1 LILYLCIVPQT
12 ASDIHSFGRQSA
24 RSFGVTRRRACAK
37 GKIALPDTIISIVDD
52 DASVRE
58 TTRCLVKLLG
68 YATAAFASAEDFLKS
83 ERLRD
88 SSCLITDVQM
98 PGMDGVEL
106 QGRLIEDGHSLPVI
120 FMTAFPQDNVG
131 ARVLER
137 GACGYLSKP
146 LDEERLLTCLA
157 KALASREPDPGA
169 I

>member
-1 LILYLCIVPQT
+1 M
-12 ASDIHSFGRQSA
+12 
-24 RSFGVTRRRACAK
+24 
-37 GKIALPDTIISIVDD
+37 ALPATIISIVDD
-52 DASVRE
+52 DASFRE

-106 QGRLIEDGHSLPVI
+106 QGRLIADGHCLPVI
-120 FMTAFPQDNVG
+120 FMTAFPQDSVG
-131 ARVLER
+131 ARVLEK

-157 KALASREPDPGA
+157 KALNSREPEPGGN
-169 I
+169 

>member
-1 LILYLCIVPQT
+1 M
-12 ASDIHSFGRQSA
+12 
-24 RSFGVTRRRACAK
+24 
-37 GKIALPDTIISIVDD
+37 ALPATIISIVDD

-106 QGRLIEDGHSLPVI
+106 QRRLIADGHSLPVI
-120 FMTAFPQDNVG
+120 FMTAFPEHTVG
-131 ARVLER
+131 ARVLEN

-157 KALASREPDPGA
+157 KALNSREPEPGSN
-169 I
+169 

>member
-1 LILYLCIVPQT
+1 M
-12 ASDIHSFGRQSA
+12 
-24 RSFGVTRRRACAK
+24 
-37 GKIALPDTIISIVDD
+37 PDTLISIVDD

-68 YATAAFASAEDFLKS
+68 FATAAFASAEDFLKS

-98 PGMDGVEL
+98 PGIDGVEL
-106 QGRLIEDGHSLPVI
+106 QRRLIADGHSLPVI

>member
-1 LILYLCIVPQT
+1 M
-12 ASDIHSFGRQSA
+12 
-24 RSFGVTRRRACAK
+24 RRRACAK
-37 GKIALPDTIISIVDD
+37 EKMALPDTIISIVDD
-52 DASVRE
+52 DASFRE
-58 TTRCLVKLLG
+58 TTKCLVKLLG

-106 QGRLIEDGHSLPVI
+106 QGRLIADGHSLPVI
-120 FMTAFPQDNVG
+120 FMTAFPEPTVG
-131 ARVLER
+131 ARVLKK

-146 LDEERLLTCLA
+146 LDEERLLTCLT
-157 KALASREPDPGA
+157 KALNSREAKPGS

>member
-1 LILYLCIVPQT
+1 M
-12 ASDIHSFGRQSA
+12 
-24 RSFGVTRRRACAK
+24 
-37 GKIALPDTIISIVDD
+37 PDTLISIVDD

-68 YATAAFASAEDFLKS
+68 FATAAFASAEDFLKS

-106 QGRLIEDGHSLPVI
+106 QRRLIADGHSLPVI
-120 FMTAFPQDNVG
+120 FMTAFPEHTVG
-131 ARVLER
+131 ARVLEK

-157 KALASREPDPGA
+157 KALNSREPEPGGN
-169 I
+169 

>member
-1 LILYLCIVPQT
+1 M
-12 ASDIHSFGRQSA
+12 
-24 RSFGVTRRRACAK
+24 
-37 GKIALPDTIISIVDD
+37 ALPATIISIVDD

-68 YATAAFASAEDFLKS
+68 YATASFASAEDFLKS

-106 QGRLIEDGHSLPVI
+106 QGRLIADGHSLPVI
-120 FMTAFPQDNVG
+120 FMTAFPQDSVG
-131 ARVLER
+131 ARVLEK

-157 KALASREPDPGA
+157 KALNSREPEPGSN
-169 I
+169 

>member
-1 LILYLCIVPQT
+1 M
-12 ASDIHSFGRQSA
+12 
-24 RSFGVTRRRACAK
+24 
-37 GKIALPDTIISIVDD
+37 ALPATIISIVDD

-88 SSCLITDVQM
+88 SSCLITGVQM

-106 QGRLIEDGHSLPVI
+106 QRRLIADGHSLPVI
-120 FMTAFPQDNVG
+120 FMTAFPEHTVG
-131 ARVLER
+131 ARVLEN

-157 KALASREPDPGA
+157 KALNSREPEPGSN
-169 I
+169 

>member
-1 LILYLCIVPQT
+1 M
-12 ASDIHSFGRQSA
+12 
-24 RSFGVTRRRACAK
+24 
-37 GKIALPDTIISIVDD
+37 ALPDTIISIVDD
-52 DASVRE
+52 DASFRE
-58 TTRCLVKLLG
+58 TTKCLVKLMG

-106 QGRLIEDGHSLPVI
+106 QGRLIADGHSLPVI
-120 FMTAFPQDNVG
+120 FMTAFPEATVG
-131 ARVLER
+131 ARVLKK

-146 LDEERLLTCLA
+146 LDEERLLTCLT
-157 KALASREPDPGA
+157 KALNSREAEPGS